1 MQDHLSEKNE
11 VSRISQV
18 IVVLRAVAVW
28 RPLRWSWTPFKWWN
42 SCSALFSSR
51 IHNNWCNQRSKT
63 WDPVPVFFLLHYYLI
78 SYFTL
83 TAVGKTVLGFF
94 FDSILKLKVIIWVLC
109 FAFDG
114 VSTASYRVN
123 GFEFRKWGVLC
134 NFLSLLDN
142 RPIKSLKNCLSANWH
157 NYSSLDLYL

>member
-63 WDPVPVFFLLHYYLI
+63 WDPVPVPVFFLLHYYLI

-114 VSTASYRVN
+114 VSTGLMGLNPKNGESYAT
-123 GFEFRKWGVLC
+123 
-134 NFLSLLDN
+134 FLLLLDN
-142 RPIKSLKNCLSANWH
+142 RPIKS
-157 NYSSLDLYL
+157 